1 MFSFETNP
9 LLLVETPSNLLE
21 FTKRLI
27 ELMDYD
33 LETCTYKD
41 NFYRIFFRFRE

>member
-9 LLLVETPSNLLE
+9 FLLVETPSNLLE

-33 LETCTYKD
+33 FETMYVQ
-41 NFYRIFFRFRE
+41 R